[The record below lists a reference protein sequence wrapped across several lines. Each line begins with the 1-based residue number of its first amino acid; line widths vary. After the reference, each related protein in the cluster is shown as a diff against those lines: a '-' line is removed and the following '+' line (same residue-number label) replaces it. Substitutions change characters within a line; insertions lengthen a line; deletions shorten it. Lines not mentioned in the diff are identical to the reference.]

1 MKELNV
7 EMADVLEIDTIDD
20 DTKLETFDSWD
31 SLAMLSILA
40 FIDSEY
46 NVNLSTDDIADVK
59 NLSDLKS
66 IVISKLK

>member
-1 MKELNV
+1 MKELNI

-20 DTKLETFDSWD
+20 NTKLESLDAWD
-31 SLAMLSILA
+31 SLAKLSILA

-59 NLSDLKS
+59 NISDLKS
-66 IVISKLK
+66 IVNSKSK